1 MALVDSLSRSDA
13 GMTEKARMVVATDVG
28 IVCDALGLHG
38 IDPGLGRSPSCCA
51 VSYLSARPAASAI
64 HPLQDLVSSYVTRSI
79 GVAAYPLSLRNVD
92 THVHAQDTLAT

>member
-1 MALVDSLSRSDA
+1 MTGRRVRSGA
-13 GMTEKARMVVATDVG
+13 VQAACSCLQASG
-28 IVCDALGLHG
+28 IVFDALGLHG